1 MFFFDAVDLAMTA
14 VTGDHQH
21 TGTGSPD
28 LVRFSPAI
36 KYPFLVISSYQGAP
50 APATTDLV
58 HVRRIEIGP
67 VIHALAEDPTWLLK
81 KSMPKTLL
89 GSSPIIARIM
99 IGCRSLETRCV

>member
-1 MFFFDAVDLAMTA
+1 MTA

-21 TGTGSPD
+21 PGSCSLD
-28 LVRFSPAI
+28 LVRFSTGI
-36 KYPFLVISSYQGAP
+36 KYPLFIVTRYQGTA
-50 APATTDLV
+50 AATAADLV

-67 VIHALAEDPTWLLK
+67 VIHALAEDPAWLLK

-99 IGCRSLETRCV
+99 IGCRSLETRFV